1 MICQEMRTLGEY
13 FHVKWY
19 RKTKLGKTWE
29 NVSNKVIDDPGNH
42 STDVVE
48 AKARMHYIESKW
60 EVTMSRL

>member
-1 MICQEMRTLGEY
+1 MRTLGEY

-48 AKARMHYIESKW
+48 AKARMPLMIMFYSILKK
-60 EVTMSRL
+60 SRQRV